1 MKYIEQ
7 KHFFELID
15 GLLFNLFFKIDKKR
29 LIIIINNNN
38 FCIIMSASTSY
49 MSGFSS
55 LWTAE
60 SKYIIDFE
68 RGLVTH
74 SKLLTKGQFNRWMS
88 KGVAAQRP

>member
-1 MKYIEQ
+1 LKCIEQ

-29 LIIIINNNN
+29 LNIIINNN

>member
-1 MKYIEQ
+1 
-7 KHFFELID
+7 
-15 GLLFNLFFKIDKKR
+15 
-29 LIIIINNNN
+29 
-38 FCIIMSASTSY
+38 MSASTSY